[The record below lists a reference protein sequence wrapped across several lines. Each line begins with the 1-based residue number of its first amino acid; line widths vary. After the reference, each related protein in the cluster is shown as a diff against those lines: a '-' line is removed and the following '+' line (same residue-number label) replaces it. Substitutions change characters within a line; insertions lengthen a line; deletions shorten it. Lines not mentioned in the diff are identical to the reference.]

1 MTDNFIVLP
10 LIMHMATAILL
21 LLLWNRS
28 IVHRVV
34 SVTSNLAILIVSIAL
49 MVRTWNEGILVMQAG
64 NWPAPFGI
72 TFVSDMFSSTM
83 VLLTSISALCISIY
97 STVGVNQARMKYG
110 YFPISHFLFMGLN
123 GAFLTG
129 DVFNLY
135 VWFEVV
141 IISSFVLMTLGGKKP
156 QMESAI
162 KYVAINMLASVVFLT
177 AIAILYGLTGSLN
190 MADLSL
196 KIAEIDNRPLIN
208 VTGLLFFIGFG
219 IKSAVF
225 PLYFWLPSS
234 YHTPPS
240 SIAAIF
246 GGLLTKM
253 GIYALLRFFTL
264 IIVPT
269 EFTTNLLT
277 YIAVATLI
285 TGALG
290 MFVKTDFR
298 RMFSYLIICH
308 IGYMIAGLGMFSEVA
323 LAGALF
329 YLFHDIIAKT
339 NLFLI
344 GGLIY
349 RVKGT
354 TSMPRLGGMYS
365 SYPKLSFV
373 MALVLFSIVGVP
385 PLSGFW
391 PKINLFQEAFQE
403 YNYLLV
409 ISLILASFITLFVI
423 AKMWSEVFW
432 KPQPVLLP
440 GERTAINRFD
450 SMRTFNKTLLVLPVI
465 LLAVVSLYI
474 GFGAEQ
480 VMIVSKRIASEMMD
494 TSTYIQGVLG
504 NEYLNVN

>member
-1 MTDNFIVLP
+1 MNENLIVLP
-10 LIMHMATAILL
+10 LLMHMATAVLL
-21 LLLWNRS
+21 MLLWNRS
-28 IVHRVV
+28 VVHRVV
-34 SVTSNLAILIVSIAL
+34 SVISNIAILVVSIGL
-49 MVRTWNEGILVMQAG
+49 MAQTWNQGILTMQAG

-83 VLLTSISALCISIY
+83 VLLTSISAVCISIY
-97 STVGVNQARMKYG
+97 STIGVNQARMKYG
-110 YFPISHFLFMGLN
+110 YFPISHFLFMGLT

-196 KIAEIDNRPLIN
+196 KIAEIENRPLIN

-240 SIAAIF
+240 SIAAMF

-264 IIVPT
+264 IVVPT
-269 EFTTNLLT
+269 DFTTNLMT
-277 YIAVATLI
+277 YVAVATLI

-290 MFVKTDFR
+290 MIVKNDFR

-308 IGYMIAGLGMFSEVA
+308 IGYMIAGLGLFSELA

-349 RVKGT
+349 RIKGT
-354 TSMPRLGGMYS
+354 RNMAHLGGMYS

-373 MALVLFSIVGVP
+373 MAIVLFSVVGVP

-391 PKINLFQEAFQE
+391 PKINLFQEAFRE

-409 ISLILASFITLFVI
+409 GALILASFVTLFVI
-423 AKMWSEVFW
+423 ARMWAEVFW

-440 GERTAINRFD
+440 GERSGINRFD
-450 SMRTFNKTLLVLPVI
+450 SLRLFDKTLLVLPVV
-465 LLAVVSLYI
+465 LLTAVSLYI
-474 GFGAEQ
+474 GFGADY
-480 VMIVSKRIASEMMD
+480 VMVVSKRIATEMMD
-494 TSTYIQGVLG
+494 TSTYVQAVLG
-504 NEYLNVN
+504 SDYLNVN

>member
-1 MTDNFIVLP
+1 
-10 LIMHMATAILL
+10 
-21 LLLWNRS
+21 
-28 IVHRVV
+28 
-34 SVTSNLAILIVSIAL
+34 
-49 MVRTWNEGILVMQAG
+49 
-64 NWPAPFGI
+64 
-72 TFVSDMFSSTM
+72 
-83 VLLTSISALCISIY
+83 
-97 STVGVNQARMKYG
+97 
-110 YFPISHFLFMGLN
+110 MGLN

-323 LAGALF
+323 LVGALF

-465 LLAVVSLYI
+465 LLAVV
-474 GFGAEQ
+474 
-480 VMIVSKRIASEMMD
+480 
-494 TSTYIQGVLG
+494 
-504 NEYLNVN
+504 